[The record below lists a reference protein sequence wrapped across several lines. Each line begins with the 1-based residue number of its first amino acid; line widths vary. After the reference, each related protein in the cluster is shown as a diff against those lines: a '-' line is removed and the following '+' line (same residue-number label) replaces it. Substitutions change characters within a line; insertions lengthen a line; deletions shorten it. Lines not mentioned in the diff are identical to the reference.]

1 VSPYRVLVVDDSDT
15 ARTLLARTLERAG
28 FVVITAC
35 NGAEGAAVALRER
48 PSVVVTDLDMP
59 VMDGQQL
66 LRLLKSEAATA
77 STPVVI
83 LTSHGEAPSR
93 FWGSQTGADAYLT
106 KDCDPGDLVAT
117 VARLAS
123 LVPELEPRKASPPLS
138 QLDVLTKVARQLDTR
153 LLHATLVNRLL
164 ESGLHANDL
173 EAASRVTSEV
183 VRDVAD
189 VHLMAVGVTEHDSA
203 VLHVLVTHP
212 VSLQACRRFNDAV
225 LAAMRLPPG
234 VALDVRVTGT
244 PDGDT
249 DVDPAHLVSF
259 PLPLRDATGV
269 LALLPS
275 EPQQFEVTSR
285 DLVQELVPHI
295 ALVLDNARLGQR
307 LQELSARDGLTRLL
321 NHRTIHERLASE
333 LERAGR
339 YGHPLTVIIC
349 DLDYF
354 KRVND
359 THGHMAGDTVL
370 RFVAGAM
377 TRTLRDC
384 DAIGRYGGEE
394 FMAVL
399 PEIGLEAGLLVAERL
414 RRAVAEHSVTL
425 PSGKQVT
432 ITASFGVASRAE
444 LIAGATAD
452 TLVGLADSRLY
463 EAKEAGRN
471 CVRP

>member
-1 VSPYRVLVVDDSDT
+1 MSAHRILVVDDSDT
-15 ARTLLARTLERAG
+15 ARTVLARTLERAG
-28 FVVITAC
+28 FAVTAAR
-35 NGAEGAAVALRER
+35 NGAEGAALALRER

-59 VMDGQQL
+59 VMDGPQL
-66 LRLLKSEAATA
+66 LRFLKSEAATA

-93 FWGSQTGADAYLT
+93 FRGSQTGADAYLT
-106 KDCDPGDLVAT
+106 KDCDPSDLVAT

-123 LVPELEPRKASPPLS
+123 LSPAPEPAGASLPLGT
-138 QLDVLTKVARQLDTR
+138 LDVLTRVVGQLDTT
-153 LLHATLVNRLL
+153 LLQATLVNSLL
-164 ESGLHANDL
+164 ERGLRANDL
-173 EAASRVTSEV
+173 ETASRVTFDV

-189 VHLMAVGVTEHDSA
+189 VHLLAVGVTERDSA
-203 VLHVLVTHP
+203 ALHVLLAHP
-212 VSLQACRRFNDAV
+212 VSLQSSRRFNDAV
-225 LAAMRLPPG
+225 LAAMSLPPD

-244 PDGDT
+244 PEGDD
-249 DVDPAHLVSF
+249 DVDPARLVSF

-275 EPQQFEVTSR
+275 EPQQFDASSR
-285 DLVQELVPHI
+285 HLIRGIAPHI

-307 LQELSARDGLTRLL
+307 LQELSAHDGLTRLL
-321 NHRTIHERLASE
+321 NYRAIHERLGHE
-333 LERAGR
+333 IERANR
-339 YGHPLTVIIC
+339 YGRPLTVVIC
-349 DLDYF
+349 DLDHF

-377 TRTLRDC
+377 SRALRGS

-394 FMAVL
+394 FIAVL
-399 PEIGLEAGLLVAERL
+399 PEIDLEAGRHVAERL
-414 RRAVAEHSVTL
+414 RRTVAEHPVALT
-425 PSGKQVT
+425 SGTQIP

-444 LIAGATAD
+444 LATEATAD
-452 TLVGLADSRLY
+452 AMVGLADSRLY
-463 EAKEAGRN
+463 EAKAAGRN